1 MLQSA
6 PATNAMKSIWIKFW
20 DTCLY
25 VQQDELNMANCICF
39 KFPEMF
45 FTFAKKIQTFQE
57 YFGFED
63 DLHLF
68 WFGLI
73 QILLI
78 FWETKYTNP
87 KDLILFI

>member
-1 MLQSA
+1 
-6 PATNAMKSIWIKFW
+6 
-20 DTCLY
+20 
-25 VQQDELNMANCICF
+25 
-39 KFPEMF
+39 MF

-87 KDLILFI
+87 KDLILFIKIRNFLHFISLIQILI